1 MSIWKN
7 LVTLDTVLINMIDK
21 KIEISKE
28 KFIDKP
34 NSNALKNKILFCHK
48 CKIQILDK
56 LVIKPSR
63 KTRHY
68 HESCW
73 VSMFY

>member
-1 MSIWKN
+1 MIF
-7 LVTLDTVLINMIDK
+7 LAIQVTVLINMIEK

-28 KFIDKP
+28 KFINKP

-48 CKIQILDK
+48 CKIQILEK